1 MEPPPLSLYIE
12 MEERKVKAVKV
23 AFNHTQITQFLATF
37 AADAGI
43 EGIECSE
50 NKDITYSTYVD
61 LSFNIP
67 FN

>member
-37 AADAGI
+37 AADAGKRSLGLK
-43 EGIECSE
+43 E
-50 NKDITYSTYVD
+50 
-61 LSFNIP
+61 
-67 FN
+67 